1 MNLTTQLAVIGV
13 GLLAA
18 LAQIGLK
25 AAVDRIDLKAAFD
38 QGLLSTA
45 ATMLS
50 SPVFGFALSL
60 YALSVLVWLWALS
73 RVDLSTAYPFL
84 SLGFVFTLGFAA
96 VLLKEEITFYKAAG
110 TILVFAG
117 CFLVSR
123 G

>member
-1 MNLTTQLAVIGV
+1 MNFYTQLAVIGV

-38 QGLLSTA
+38 QGVFSAA

-50 SPVFGFALSL
+50 SPLFGLAFLL

-73 RVDLSTAYPFL
+73 RVDLSAAYPFL
-84 SLGFVFTLGFAA
+84 SLGFVFTLGLAA
-96 VLLKEEITFYKAAG
+96 VLLKEEITFYKLAG
-110 TILVFAG
+110 TLLVFAG
-117 CFLVSR
+117 CILVSR